1 VIPIRDRDDTVS
13 PGELRYDDRGLV
25 PVVVQDVAS
34 GAVLM
39 LAWAD
44 REAVTRTVTTGEA
57 HFWSRSRR
65 KPWRKGE
72 TSGNVLRVVEVLAD
86 CDRDAL
92 LVRAL
97 PAGPACHRET
107 RSCFEPNPARL
118 ELGWLHAVL
127 EDRREEPPESSYT
140 ARLLARGPARIAQKV
155 GEEATET
162 VVAALTPAGPG
173 DDRENGPGDAARELT
188 AETADLLY
196 HLLVL
201 LLSRD
206 VAPEEVARELAGRH
220 WKTGEGTDG
229 ETEGETEGETS

>member
-1 VIPIRDRDDTVS
+1 MIPIRDREDTVS
-13 PGELRYDDRGLV
+13 PEELRYDERGLL

-65 KPWRKGE
+65 KLWRKGE

-92 LVRAL
+92 LVRAR
-97 PAGPACHRET
+97 PAGPACHRGT

-118 ELGWLHAVL
+118 ELGWLHRVL
-127 EDRREEPPESSYT
+127 DERRGETSETSYT
-140 ARLLARGPARIAQKV
+140 ARLLARGVGRVAQKV

-162 VVAALTPAGPG
+162 VVAAL
-173 DDRENGPGDAARELT
+173 AAEEPEDGGGELT
-188 AETADLLY
+188 AEAADLLY

-201 LLSRD
+201 LLARD
-206 VAPEEVARELAGRH
+206 VEPGRVARELAGRH
-220 WKTGEGTDG
+220 WQGGGEETGGD
-229 ETEGETEGETS
+229 ETETDTREGDTP

>member
-1 VIPIRDRDDTVS
+1 MIPIRDRDDTVS
-13 PGELRYDDRGLV
+13 PGELRYDDRGLL

-39 LAWAD
+39 LAYAD

-57 HFWSRSRR
+57 HFWSRSRGEL
-65 KPWRKGE
+65 WRKGE

-92 LVRAL
+92 LVRAR
-97 PAGPACHRET
+97 PAGPACHRGT

-118 ELGWLHAVL
+118 ELGWLHRVL
-127 EDRREEPPESSYT
+127 DERRGEAPETSYT
-140 ARLLARGPARIAQKV
+140 ARLLARGPSRVAQKV

-162 VVAALTPAGPG
+162 VVAALAPA
-173 DDRENGPGDAARELT
+173 EPGDAGRELT

-206 VAPEEVARELAGRH
+206 VEPERVARELAARH
-220 WKTGEGTDG
+220 WKTGKET
-229 ETEGETEGETS
+229 TEGETP